1 MVRAAGHKFEYF
13 ETCFHSLSLPL
24 TRLLSLLSQ
33 IIAAYVSIKQFLYIR
48 CVLCASDSLSH
59 FATLPL
65 RQANKQLSEGL
76 WEGSV
81 RRCRGGGLPVNSND
95 N

>member
-1 MVRAAGHKFEYF
+1 MVRAAAHKFEYF
-13 ETCFHSLSLPL
+13 ETSFHSLWRSHSLPF
-24 TRLLSLLSQ
+24 SLLSQ

-65 RQANKQLSEGL
+65 RQANKQLSK
-76 WEGSV
+76 
-81 RRCRGGGLPVNSND
+81 GGGVCQKVP
-95 N
+95 